1 MPKTLIVHI
10 GMHKTGSSSLQ
21 NFLHKNRDYF
31 LDRHNI
37 DYCEAYPNHG
47 KLAALFANN
56 YRHFSRIG
64 AFDDA
69 HIGRWKDYYLKT
81 FKTSLDKF
89 GADKFILS
97 GEGFSYSGISD
108 VQDFYKFVEP
118 YFDAFKVVFYA
129 RDPISFSQ
137 SCAQQFIKS
146 GMTLDQMID
155 GSLIN
160 PLYERSVGPP
170 IENGPETLLPNYKSR
185 LQPFV
190 NVFGKENII
199 VRNFSGDLIGSNII
213 SDFLSS
219 VLQID
224 PETLDFNY
232 GKFRKN
238 ESLDH
243 ELGWFLEKLNRSFPP
258 YDFSSGK
265 IKRNKDRPRNV
276 LPVFSNPKMG
286 CKFRLLDFDFEKLL
300 SNAMPDILWLR
311 DFTKG
316 KIDYSGVKAPKIDP
330 GPAAEIADSIMN
342 AFVAQIR
349 KTDRA
354 METSRFYNLRRLI
367 NQKLDHQRLLL
378 VFYGH
383 MTNPNQATQI
393 ADALIRHAHFDDA
406 LWLIEKIGDLV
417 KDGAKMNNPKRL
429 EVLEDKA
436 RIGLQSEAS
445 HS

>member
-1 MPKTLIVHI
+1 MPKTLILHI

-31 LDRHNI
+31 LDHHNI

-47 KLAALFANN
+47 KLAAVFTNN

-64 AFDDA
+64 AFDAA
-69 HIGRWKDYYLKT
+69 HIKRWKAHYLNL
-81 FKTSLDKF
+81 FKGPLDNF
-89 GADKFILS
+89 SADRFVIS
-97 GEGFSYSGISD
+97 GEIFSYCAKSA
-108 VQDFYKFVEP
+108 VQDLYAFVKPHFE
-118 YFDAFKVVFYA
+118 AFKVVFYA
-129 RDPISFSQ
+129 REPISFST

-146 GMTLDQMID
+146 GMTFDQMVE
-155 GSLIN
+155 GSLTN
-160 PLYERSVGPP
+160 PIYERGLDAPV
-170 IENGPETLLPNYKSR
+170 ENGPETLLPNYKSR
-185 LQPFV
+185 LQPYV
-190 NVFGKENII
+190 DVFGKDNII

-213 SDFLSS
+213 PDFLEAI
-219 VLQID
+219 LDID
-224 PETLDFNY
+224 HQTLDFDY

-243 ELGWFLEKLNRSFPP
+243 DVGWFLEKLNRSFPP
-258 YDFSSGK
+258 FDFSSGH
-265 IKRNKDRPRNV
+265 IDRNKNRPRNI
-276 LPVFSNPKMG
+276 LPVFSNPKTSE
-286 CKFRLLDFDFEKLL
+286 KFRLLDFDFEKLL
-300 SNAMPDILWLR
+300 SNAMPDVLWLK

-316 KIDYSGVKAPKIDP
+316 EIDYSGVKAPKIDP
-330 GPAAEIADSIMN
+330 GPGPECPDSIIN
-342 AFVAQIR
+342 AFVAQVR

-354 METSRFYNLRRLI
+354 METSRFFNLRGLI

-378 VFYGH
+378 VFYGQ

-393 ADALIRHAHFDDA
+393 ADALIRHEHFDDA

-417 KDGAKMNNPKRL
+417 KDGSKMNNPKRL